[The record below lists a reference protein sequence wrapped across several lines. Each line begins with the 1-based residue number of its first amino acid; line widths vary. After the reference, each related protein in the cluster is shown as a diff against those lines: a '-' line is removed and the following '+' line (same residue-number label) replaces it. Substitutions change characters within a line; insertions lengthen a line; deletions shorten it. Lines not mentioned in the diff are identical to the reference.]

1 MSIPG
6 MRLSG
11 RLLAPAPKTTQNKP
25 RDYDEE
31 KLQTHAN
38 HVTLDNLSTNDWL
51 IYYIDKI
58 LQCDW

>member
-11 RLLAPAPKTTQNKP
+11 RLLAPAPNTAQNKP

-38 HVTLDNLSTNDWL
+38 HVTLDDLSTNDWL
-51 IYYIDKI
+51 IY
-58 LQCDW
+58 